1 MIISVAN
8 QKGGCGKTTTVA
20 NLGSVLAEKHK
31 VLLIDMDPQGNL
43 TTYFGIDK
51 LSLKSTIYDV
61 MINGGL
67 ADAIVRKDNLDIVPS
82 TIDLAGAEVELN
94 GKIGREYILDNELKK
109 ISKKYDFVLIDT
121 PPSLGIFT
129 LNSLVASD
137 YMLIPVQAEF
147 FALEGLTQL
156 MRVIKLVN
164 SRLSRDVKLLGMLL
178 TMFNSRTKS
187 SNEVLNDLKEHYPN
201 DLLKTVIPRN
211 VTITDS
217 TMAGYPAVRYRKTA
231 PASRSYFEL
240 AKEIERKL
248 KVKP

>member
-20 NLGSVLAEKHK
+20 NLGSVLSEKHK
-31 VLLIDMDPQGNL
+31 VLLIDIDPQGNL
-43 TTYFGIDK
+43 TTHFGIDK
-51 LSLKSTIYDV
+51 SQLKYTIYDV
-61 MINGGL
+61 MLNGRL
-67 ADAIVRKDNLDIVPS
+67 EDAIIAKGNLDIVPS

-94 GKIGREYILDNELKK
+94 GKIGREYILDHKLKR
-109 ISKKYDFVLIDT
+109 ISKKYDFVFIDT

-137 YMLIPVQAEF
+137 YVLIPVQAEF

-178 TMFNSRTKS
+178 TMYNSRTRS
-187 SNEVLNDLKEHYPN
+187 SKEVLNDLKKHYSR
-201 DLLKTVIPRN
+201 DLLNTIIPRN

-217 TMAGYPAVRYRKTA
+217 TMAGKPAVTYRKNA
-231 PASRSYFEL
+231 PASKSYF
-240 AKEIERKL
+240 
-248 KVKP
+248 

>member
-1 MIISVAN
+1 MMIISVAN

-20 NLGSVLAEKHK
+20 NLGSVLSEKHK
-31 VLLIDMDPQGNL
+31 VLLIDIDPQGNL
-43 TTYFGIDK
+43 TTHFGIDK
-51 LSLKSTIYDV
+51 SSLKSTIYDV
-61 MINGGL
+61 MLNGRL
-67 ADAIVRKDNLDIVPS
+67 EDAIITRDNLDIVPS

-94 GKIGREYILDNELKK
+94 GKIGREYILDNELKR

-137 YMLIPVQAEF
+137 YVLIPVQAEF

-164 SRLSRDVKLLGMLL
+164 SRLSRNVKLLGMLL
-178 TMFNSRTKS
+178 TMYNSRTRS
-187 SNEVLNDLKEHYPN
+187 SKEVLSDLRKHYPKN
-201 DLLKTVIPRN
+201 LLNTIIPRN

-217 TMAGYPAVRYRKTA
+217 TMAGKPAVNFRKDA
-231 PASRSYFEL
+231 PASKSYFEL
-240 AKEIERKL
+240 ADEIKRRL
-248 KVKP
+248 KVR

>member
-20 NLGSVLAEKHK
+20 NLGSVLAEGYK
-31 VLLIDMDPQGNL
+31 VLLIDIDPQGNL
-43 TTYFGIDK
+43 TTHFGIDK
-51 LSLKSTIYDV
+51 SSLKSTIYDV
-61 MINGGL
+61 MLIGRL
-67 ADAIVRKDNLDIVPS
+67 EDAIITKGHLDIVPS

-94 GKIGREYILDNELKK
+94 GKIGREYILDNELKG

-137 YMLIPVQAEF
+137 YVLIPVQAEF

-164 SRLSRDVKLLGMLL
+164 SRLSRNVKLLGMLL
-178 TMFNSRTKS
+178 TMYNSRTRS
-187 SNEVLNDLKEHYPN
+187 SKEVLNDLKKHYPK
-201 DLLKTVIPRN
+201 DLLNTIIPRN

-217 TMAGYPAVRYRKTA
+217 TMAGKPAVNYRKNA
-231 PASRSYFEL
+231 PASKSYFEL
-240 AKEIERKL
+240 TNEIKRRL
-248 KVKP
+248 RVK

>member
-20 NLGSVLAEKHK
+20 NLGSVLAEGYK
-31 VLLIDMDPQGNL
+31 VLLIDIDPQGNL
-43 TTYFGIDK
+43 TTHFGIDK
-51 LSLKSTIYDV
+51 SSLKSTIYDV
-61 MINGGL
+61 MLIGRL
-67 ADAIVRKDNLDIVPS
+67 EDAIITKGHLDIVPS

-94 GKIGREYILDNELKK
+94 GKIGREYILDNELKG

-137 YMLIPVQAEF
+137 YVLIPVQAEF

-156 MRVIKLVN
+156 MRVVELVN
-164 SRLSRDVKLLGMLL
+164 SRLSRNLKLLGMVI
-178 TMFNSRTKS
+178 TMFNSRTRS
-187 SNEVLNDLKEHYPN
+187 SKEVLEDVRKHYSKS
-201 DLLKTVIPRN
+201 LLKTVIPRN

-217 TMAGYPAVRYRKTA
+217 TMAGSPVVRYRKSA
-231 PASRSYFEL
+231 PASKSYIAL
-240 AKEIERKL
+240 ANEIEKIL
-248 KVKP
+248 KVK

>member
-20 NLGSVLAEKHK
+20 NLGSVLAEKHR
-31 VLLIDMDPQGNL
+31 VLLIDIDPQGNL
-43 TTYFGIDK
+43 TTHFGIDK
-51 LSLKSTIYDV
+51 SSIKSTIYDV
-61 MINGGL
+61 MLNGRL
-67 ADAIVRKDNLDIVPS
+67 EDAIITKGYLDIVPS

-94 GKIGREYILDNELKK
+94 GKIGREYILDNELKRM
-109 ISKKYDFVLIDT
+109 SGKYDFVLIDT
-121 PPSLGIFT
+121 PPSLGLFT

-137 YMLIPVQAEF
+137 YVLIPVQAEF

-164 SRLSRDVKLLGMLL
+164 SRLSRNVKLLGMLL
-178 TMFNSRTKS
+178 TMYNSRTRS
-187 SNEVLNDLKEHYPN
+187 SKEVLNDLRKHYPK
-201 DLLKTVIPRN
+201 DLLNTIIPRN

-217 TMAGYPAVRYRKTA
+217 TMAGKPAVSYRKTA

-248 KVKP
+248 RVK

>member
-20 NLGSVLAEKHK
+20 NLGSVLAEKHR
-31 VLLIDMDPQGNL
+31 VLLIDIDPQGNL
-43 TTYFGIDK
+43 TTHFGIDK
-51 LSLKSTIYDV
+51 SSLKSTIYDV
-61 MINGGL
+61 MLNGRL
-67 ADAIVRKDNLDIVPS
+67 EDAIITKDNLDIVPS

-94 GKIGREYILDNELKK
+94 GKIGREYILDNELKR
-109 ISKKYDFVLIDT
+109 ISKKYDFVLVDT

-137 YMLIPVQAEF
+137 YVLIPVQAEF

-164 SRLSRDVKLLGMLL
+164 SRLSRNVKLLGMLL
-178 TMFNSRTKS
+178 TMYNSRTRS
-187 SNEVLNDLKEHYPN
+187 SKEVLNDLRKHYPK
-201 DLLKTVIPRN
+201 DLLNTIIPRN

-217 TMAGYPAVRYRKTA
+217 TMAGKPSVNYRKNA
-231 PASRSYFEL
+231 PAFRSYFEL

-248 KVKP
+248 RVK